1 MVHVNLIFA
10 LALLLSIGLQADSLL
25 EQADAAFRRGDL
37 SEAAA
42 LARRVLALDSTA
54 VHAHMILGVIAAQ
67 SADWTASDRHFA
79 EVVRLQPSNPH
90 GYFYLGQAKLYQHQW
105 QAAVEYFSKA
115 LERGYPD
122 EQRLLIELALA
133 QNETGHPEQALAS
146 LGKTEPP
153 SEPRQAAQYHAV
165 AAFARGKLNEPRRA
179 VEAMRRALELGDAD
193 PDHWEF
199 LIRTLM
205 QDDEPALALAEA
217 IRAQKKF
224 PDHADIQFLFALTS
238 YYVSESP
245 LSGLALRNLR
255 EADPGSPRVLL
266 AEGLLYRKQGK
277 TVEATS
283 AFRRAA
289 RRGVPDA
296 HLLLGIV
303 YRENGDY
310 EAAEREYREA
320 ERVNP
325 RNGQVMLELGKMF
338 LARGDL
344 EQART
349 RLEKAVRY
357 MPDSTSVHYQLG
369 VLYRPLGQPEK
380 EQRHFQLSRRP

>member
-1 MVHVNLIFA
+1 
-10 LALLLSIGLQADSLL
+10 
-25 EQADAAFRRGDL
+25 
-37 SEAAA
+37 
-42 LARRVLALDSTA
+42 
-54 VHAHMILGVIAAQ
+54 
-67 SADWTASDRHFA
+67 
-79 EVVRLQPSNPH
+79 
-90 GYFYLGQAKLYQHQW
+90 LGQANLHHQW
-105 QAAVEYFSKA
+105 QAAIDYFSKA
-115 LERGYPD
+115 LERRYPD
-122 EQRLLIELALA
+122 EQRLLVELALA
-133 QNETGHPEQALAS
+133 QNEAGHPEQALAS

-165 AAFARGKLNEPRRA
+165 TAFARAKLNEPRDA
-179 VEAMRRALELGDAD
+179 IEAMRRALELDDAH

-205 QDDEPALALAEA
+205 QDDEPARALAEA

-224 PDHADIQFLFALTS
+224 PDDAGIQFLFALTS

-255 EADPGSPRVLL
+255 EAAPGSPRVLL

-277 TVEATS
+277 TAEATS

-289 RRGVPDA
+289 LRGVPDA

-303 YRENGDY
+303 HRENGDY

-320 ERVNP
+320 ERINP

-338 LARGDL
+338 LAGGQL

-349 RLEKAVRY
+349 RLEKAVKY
-357 MPDSTSVHYQLG
+357 MPDSPAVHYQLG
-369 VLYRPLGQPEK
+369 LLYRRLGQPEK
-380 EQRHFQLSRRP
+380 SQRHFQLSKQP